1 MPYNSSLHCGS
12 QFGNP
17 LSHKEK
23 TPMKKTIRIAI
34 LMFGLAGLFLSA
46 TVPQVAALDGG
57 VIIKKP
63 VTRLDGG
70 VIIKKPV
77 R

>member
-1 MPYNSSLHCGS
+1 
-12 QFGNP
+12 
-17 LSHKEK
+17 
-23 TPMKKTIRIAI
+23 MKKTIRIAI
-34 LMFGLAGLFLSA
+34 LMGLAGIFLSA

-77 R
+77 Q

>member
-1 MPYNSSLHCGS
+1 MPYNSSLRRVSFWESAS
-12 QFGNP
+12 Q
-17 LSHKEK
+17 KENS
-23 TPMKKTIRIAI
+23 PMKKTIRIAI
-34 LMFGLAGLFLSA
+34 LMGLAGIFLSA

-77 R
+77 Q

>member
-1 MPYNSSLHCGS
+1 MLRINVAEG
-12 QFGNP
+12 
-17 LSHKEK
+17 EK
-23 TPMKKTIRIAI
+23 TPMKKTVRSAI
-34 LMFGLAGLFLSA
+34 LMVGLAGIFLSA
-46 TVPQVAALDGG
+46 AVPQVAALDGG
-57 VIIKKP
+57 MIIKKP